1 MASAEATCSPGTRE
15 GLGVKPGTGTEA
27 LAGVDHRAVFAATP
41 TPYLLLR
48 ADLVICD
55 VNDAYL
61 RATSRDRAELIG
73 RHVFDAFPDNPD
85 DVTADGV
92 ENLGASLRRVLSTG
106 RADTMALQKYDIPVG
121 EGGVFEER
129 WWSPINTPVLD
140 AQGAVVQI
148 IHRVED
154 VTELVRARPAPLEP
168 ERFDDDH
175 DDLQDLANVVVETAR
190 LDVDDLL
197 AELLRTVAR
206 LLGADTAAVL
216 LLEPGSDQLV
226 ARAALG
232 AEEEVS
238 QGVRIT
244 VGNGFAGRI
253 AAERRPVFLDHVD
266 ATTVQNPIL
275 WQRGVRSMLGV
286 PLQVG
291 SRLLGVL
298 HVGTFVERIFNED
311 DASLLGLAADRI
323 AGAVEARTADIERT
337 AARVLQRSL
346 LPTGVPQCPG
356 MEFAT
361 RYVPAQ
367 GGVGGDWYDAFVLP
381 SGDLWIMVGDIAG
394 HGLTPAVIMGRLRS
408 AARAY
413 ALQGEGPGEVLSLTD
428 RKLQFFEPG
437 VMATALCGLSRPP
450 YESIELASAG
460 HLPPVVARP
469 GELASLVEMSVA
481 APLGV
486 RSDLAPIATQVPLPL
501 DSVLVAYTDGLVER
515 RREPIDFGIDRLV
528 ATIDR
533 VHPEALCRR
542 LMDVMIGRDIPSD
555 DVAVLALRHVAAR
568 DEPTPP

>member
-1 MASAEATCSPGTRE
+1 V
-15 GLGVKPGTGTEA
+15 LV
-27 LAGVDHRAVFAATP
+27 GVDHQAVFAATP

-61 RATSRDRAELIG
+61 RATSRDRAELVG
-73 RHVFDAFPDNPD
+73 QHVFDAFPDNPD
-85 DVTADGV
+85 DLTADGV
-92 ENLGASLRRVLSTG
+92 ANLGASLRRVLSTG
-106 RADTMALQKYDIPVG
+106 QADTMALQKYDIPVG
-121 EGGVFEER
+121 EDGAFEVR

-140 AQGAVVQI
+140 ADGVVVQI

-154 VTELVRARPAPLEP
+154 VTELVRASPAPLEP
-168 ERFDDDH
+168 ERFDHDDH
-175 DDLQDLANVVVETAR
+175 DLLDLAKVVVETAR

-206 LLGADTAAVL
+206 LLRADTAAVL
-216 LLEPGSDQLV
+216 LLEPGSDQLI

-232 AEEEVS
+232 VEEEVS
-238 QGVRIT
+238 QGVRVR

-275 WQRGVRSMLGV
+275 WQRGVSTMLGV

-298 HVGTFVERIFNED
+298 HVGTFAERVFNED
-311 DASLLGLAADRI
+311 DASLLGLVADRI
-323 AGAVEARTADIERT
+323 ASAVDARRADDERT

-346 LPTGVPQCPG
+346 LPTDLPHCPG
-356 MEFAT
+356 IEFAT

-367 GGVGGDWYDAFVLP
+367 EGIGGDWYDAFVLP
-381 SGDLWIMVGDIAG
+381 SGDLWIMVGDVAG
-394 HGLTPAVIMGRLRS
+394 HGLSPAVIMGRLRS

-413 ALQGEGPGEVLSLTD
+413 ALEGSGPGEVLSRTD

-437 VMATALCGLSRPP
+437 AMATALCGLSHPP
-450 YESIELASAG
+450 YESIAFASAG

-469 GELASLVEMSVA
+469 GEHTSLVDISVA
-481 APLGV
+481 VPLGV
-486 RSDLAPIATQVPLPL
+486 RADLAAVTTEVALPFG
-501 DSVLVAYTDGLVER
+501 SVLVAYTDGLVER
-515 RREPIDFGIDRLV
+515 RRESIDVGIDRLV
-528 ATIDR
+528 ATVDR
-533 VHPEALCRR
+533 AHPEDLCRR
-542 LMDVMIGRDIPSD
+542 LMDVMIGRDVPGD
-555 DVAVLALRHVAAR
+555 DVAVLALRHVAPWEDLA
-568 DEPTPP
+568 E

>member
-1 MASAEATCSPGTRE
+1 VEAEPS
-15 GLGVKPGTGTEA
+15 TET
-27 LAGVDHRAVFAATP
+27 LAEVDHRAVFAATP

-48 ADLVICD
+48 PDLVICD

-61 RATSRDRAELIG
+61 AATSRDRAELIG

-85 DVTADGV
+85 DLTADGV
-92 ENLGASLRRVLSTG
+92 ANLGASLRRVLSTG

-121 EGGVFEER
+121 EDGAFEER

-140 AQGAVVQI
+140 AEGAVVQI

-154 VTELVRARPAPLEP
+154 VTEFVLARPAPLEP
-168 ERFDDDH
+168 ERFGSGH
-175 DDLQDLANVVVETAR
+175 DDLQALANVVVEKAR

-197 AELLRTVAR
+197 AELLGTVAR

-232 AEEEVS
+232 VEEEVS

-244 VGNGFAGRI
+244 VGSGFAGRI

-275 WQRGVRSMLGV
+275 WQRGVRAMLGV

-291 SRLLGVL
+291 PRLLGVL
-298 HVGTFVERIFNED
+298 HVGTFVERVFNED
-311 DASLLGLAADRI
+311 DASLLALVADRI
-323 AGAVEARTADIERT
+323 ATAVEERGADIERT

-346 LPTGVPQCPG
+346 LPTALPQCPG

-367 GGVGGDWYDAFVLP
+367 KGGVGGDWYDAFVLP
-381 SGDLWIMVGDIAG
+381 SGDLWIMVGDVSG
-394 HGLTPAVIMGRLRS
+394 HGLLPAVVMGRLRS

-413 ALQGEGPGEVLSLTD
+413 ALGGGGPAEVLSLTD

-437 VMATALCGLSRPP
+437 IMATALGGLSHPP
-450 YESIELASAG
+450 YESIEFASAG

-469 GELASLVEMSVA
+469 GERASLVEMSVA
-481 APLGV
+481 VPLGV
-486 RSDLAPIATQVPLPL
+486 RRDLAPVTTEVALPL
-501 DSVLVAYTDGLVER
+501 GSVLVAYTDGLVER
-515 RREPIDFGIDRLV
+515 RREPIDVGIDRLV
-528 ATIDR
+528 ATMEPL
-533 VHPEALCRR
+533 HPEALCRR
-542 LMDVMIGRDIPSD
+542 LMDVMIGRDSPGD

-568 DEPTPP
+568 DGSAG